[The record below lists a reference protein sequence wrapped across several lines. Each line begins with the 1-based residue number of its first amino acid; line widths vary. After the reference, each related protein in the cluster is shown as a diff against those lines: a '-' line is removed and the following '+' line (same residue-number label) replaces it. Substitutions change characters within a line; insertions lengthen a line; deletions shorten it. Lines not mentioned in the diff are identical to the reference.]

1 MKAMIGN
8 FMRRSNRRLADF
20 LGDRH
25 GIAATEFAI
34 IAPIMLL
41 AFFGTVEFCSAVAV
55 DRKLTLTA
63 RTLADL
69 TSQQPPSA
77 NGNTFTSVAVVVD
90 GDLQNAFT
98 ASIAIVAPY
107 DATPTTATLSEIY
120 VDSSG
125 VARVQWSKA
134 ATIGSG
140 ASQATLTNSARHAG
154 DVVTGIIP
162 AQLLTHQTYLIFSE
176 VNYQYV
182 PTIGYVMA
190 RAGINLHDVS
200 YTRPRQ
206 STCIVYNNLPALVS
220 GSCPHT

>member
-1 MKAMIGN
+1 MIGN
-8 FMRRSNRRLADF
+8 FIRRSKGRLADF
-20 LGDRH
+20 RGDRR

-34 IAPIMLL
+34 FAPIMLL

-55 DRKLTLTA
+55 DRKVTLTA

-69 TSQQPPSA
+69 ISQQPPSA

-107 DATPTTATLSEIY
+107 AATPTTARISEVY

-125 VARVQWSKA
+125 VARITWSKA

-140 ASQATLTNSARHAG
+140 ATQATLTNSSRSAG
-154 DVVTGIIP
+154 DVVTSIIP
-162 AQLLTHQTYLIFSE
+162 SQLLTHQTYMIFSE
-176 VNYQYV
+176 VTYHYT

-190 RAGINLHDVS
+190 PAGLNLSDVS

-206 STCIVYNNLPALVS
+206 STCVVYNNLPALNS
-220 GSCPHT
+220 GSCPQS